1 MPLDPRDPLRS
12 LISDLNGS
20 LGPRRRE
27 NVGTQEMTR
36 THPKPLASPLNLPNH
51 SKQTS
56 LMNENHRVIDNS
68 RIKSFR
74 GLALRLKMEKCV
86 ES

>member
-20 LGPRRRE
+20 LGSRRRE

-36 THPKPLASPLNLPNH
+36 THPKPLASPLNLPII
-51 SKQTS
+51 
-56 LMNENHRVIDNS
+56 LS
-68 RIKSFR
+68 R
-74 GLALRLKMEKCV
+74 LH
-86 ES
+86 

>member
-20 LGPRRRE
+20 LGSRRRE

-36 THPKPLASPLNLPNH
+36 THPKPLASLLNLPNH

-56 LMNENHRVIDNS
+56 LMNENHQIVERVGAKAQD
-68 RIKSFR
+68 
-74 GLALRLKMEKCV
+74 GKMR
-86 ES
+86 